1 MSNIKTRE
9 VVKGT
14 IKTLDKSTIVTQKT
28 KDKLVDIKSKSENAY
43 KSNEVNANEYAINK
57 INNAERTAVVSASP
71 LNKKGKNAFIET
83 KQNIQKGKIKVKN
96 IKSKLAEKRNM
107 KNISKGVKTS
117 GRVVKNS
124 TIKTAKNT
132 KKVAQQSIKN
142 AQRVQKLAR
151 ETARKTY
158 QGVKVAVKA
167 TISAVKAIIAG
178 TKALISAIIAGGW
191 VAVIVIIVICL
202 IGLLCSSIF
211 GIFFSSEDTGTITM
225 SSVVKEINTEM
236 SDKISN
242 IQETNIYDDFKIESD
257 RAEWKE
263 ILSIYTAKISKGT
276 NETEVITL
284 DDTKKAELKKIFW
297 DMNNV
302 SFEIKEE
309 TNDIEYEVGNELN
322 ENLTKKVLYIN
333 ITSKSLEE
341 MMNLYNF
348 TPMQRKQVNDLLS
361 DDYSMMWSSVI
372 FGTPV
377 GSPDMVQIALSQV
390 GNVGGQPYWS
400 WYGFNSRVEWCAI
413 FVSWVANE
421 SGYLDA
427 GIIPKFSGCQNG
439 INWFKAMG
447 QWQESSYTP
456 KSGDIIFFDWEVDG
470 TVSHVGIVEK
480 VENGR
485 VYTVEGNSTNDTCR
499 QKDYSLSSNVI
510 FGYGTPQY

>member
-1 MSNIKTRE
+1 MSDIKTRE
-9 VVKGT
+9 VIKGT
-14 IKTLDKSTIVTQKT
+14 IKTLDKSAIVSQKT
-28 KDKLVDIKSKSENAY
+28 KDTLVNVKSKSESAY
-43 KSNEVNANEYAINK
+43 KSNETNANEYAINK
-57 INNAERTAVVSASP
+57 INNAERTTVGSVVP
-71 LNKKGKNAFIET
+71 LNRKGKNAFIET
-83 KQNIQKGKIKVKN
+83 KENIQKGKIKVKN
-96 IKSKLAEKRNM
+96 IKNKLAEKRNI
-107 KNISKGVKTS
+107 KNLQKGVKTG

-124 TIKTAKNT
+124 TVKTVKNT
-132 KKVAQQSIKN
+132 KKVTQESVKN
-142 AQRVQKLAR
+142 ARRIQKLAR
-151 ETARKTY
+151 ESTKRAY
-158 QGVKVAVKA
+158 HGVKLAVKA
-167 TISAVKAIIAG
+167 TISTVKAIIAG

-302 SFEIKEE
+302 SFEIREE
-309 TNDIEYEVGNELN
+309 TNDIEYEVGNDLN

-348 TPMQRKQVNDLLS
+348 TPMQRQQVNDLLS

-421 SGYLDA
+421 SGYLEA

-447 QWQESSYTP
+447 QWQESSYIP

-499 QKDYSLSSNVI
+499 QKDYPLSSNVI

>member
-1 MSNIKTRE
+1 M
-9 VVKGT
+9 V
-14 IKTLDKSTIVTQKT
+14 
-28 KDKLVDIKSKSENAY
+28 Y
-43 KSNEVNANEYAINK
+43 
-57 INNAERTAVVSASP
+57 
-71 LNKKGKNAFIET
+71 
-83 KQNIQKGKIKVKN
+83 
-96 IKSKLAEKRNM
+96 
-107 KNISKGVKTS
+107 
-117 GRVVKNS
+117 
-124 TIKTAKNT
+124 
-132 KKVAQQSIKN
+132 
-142 AQRVQKLAR
+142 
-151 ETARKTY
+151 
-158 QGVKVAVKA
+158 
-167 TISAVKAIIAG
+167 
-178 TKALISAIIAGGW
+178 
-191 VAVIVIIVICL
+191 
-202 IGLLCSSIF
+202 
-211 GIFFSSEDTGTITM
+211 
-225 SSVVKEINTEM
+225 
-236 SDKISN
+236 
-242 IQETNIYDDFKIESD
+242 
-257 RAEWKE
+257 
-263 ILSIYTAKISKGT
+263 
-276 NETEVITL
+276 
-284 DDTKKAELKKIFW
+284 
-297 DMNNV
+297 
-302 SFEIKEE
+302 
-309 TNDIEYEVGNELN
+309 ELN

-348 TPMQRKQVNDLLS
+348 TPMQRQQVNDLLS